1 MSKYN
6 SVPDKCPEAVPIKVR
21 RVFDSCSDRDCLS
34 NIQLILDCGS
44 LPADISIVKSRC
56 VKVKDISM
64 TVEPV
69 PFNKGFYSIDLTY
82 TFSIELMAYEKSCG
96 SPTLI
101 TAKAYAGKNVV
112 LYGGEASSKIFFSDD
127 DKPDTYS
134 KSDCCE
140 FINLPSASVQVV
152 EPIALETKIVMSER
166 NKDKDSTA
174 LGNRTVVM
182 TIGVF
187 SVIELYRPVTIMVP
201 TYEYTIPT
209 KECHIDSESPCAVF
223 DRIRFPSE
231 QFIPGGITDSS
242 FGMLNSCDYT
252 GKNDYY
258 ENSESNNNS

>member
-34 NIQLILDCGS
+34 NIQLTLDCGS

-64 TVEPV
+64 NVEPV

-112 LYGGEASSKIFFSDD
+112 LYGGESCSKIFFSDRGE
-127 DKPDTYS
+127 PDTYS
-134 KSDCCE
+134 NSDCCE
-140 FINLPSASVQVV
+140 FFNLPAASVQVV
-152 EPIALETKIVMSER
+152 EPIALETRISMTER
-166 NKDKDSTA
+166 PLDKET
-174 LGNRTVVM
+174 GQIRTVVM
-182 TIGVF
+182 TIGIF

-231 QFIPGGITDSS
+231 QFITGSIYDSS
-242 FGMLNSCDYT
+242 EGIVNSCDCT
-252 GKNDYY
+252 GRSEYY
-258 ENSESNNNS
+258 DHSDGDNNS